1 LARQKA
7 WDEGEAKRLEEKK
20 KIGPIARLAVEREGK
35 EKVERSKK
43 MEQEKRDIE
52 AAQHDLEV
60 KRQALQR
67 AERAADIVMD
77 DVDDDDDGQVGI
89 SGAGELQVRV
99 FKRFIPFNT
108 HNNRIR

>member
-1 LARQKA
+1 V

-20 KIGPIARLAVEREGK
+20 KIGPITRLVVEWEEK
-35 EKVERSKK
+35 EKVERLKK

-77 DVDDDDDGQVGI
+77 DVDDNDDGQVSI

-99 FKRFIPFNT
+99 FKHFIPFNT
-108 HNNRIR
+108 HNN